1 MIITSTNDI
10 KDHEV
15 IEYLGLVNANEV
27 IGANLISDWFSSC
40 TDMLGGYSSTYK
52 NLLDD
57 IYNKALK
64 ELQSKAAKKNA
75 DALLGVHFY
84 FNEISSKRKAMFMVT
99 ATKTAVKI
107 APKSPEQ
114 PQSSRYDIYQ
124 KLYNLTLFKES
135 GVITQELYDAERRN
149 LILLQ
154 KNE

>member
-1 MIITSTNDI
+1 
-10 KDHEV
+10 
-15 IEYLGLVNANEV
+15 
-27 IGANLISDWFSSC
+27 
-40 TDMLGGYSSTYK
+40 MLGGYSSTYK
-52 NLLDD
+52 NLLYD
-57 IYNKALK
+57 IYNKAFK

-75 DALLGVHFY
+75 DALLGAHFY

-99 ATKTAVKI
+99 ATGTAVKI

-135 GVITQELYDAERRN
+135 GVITKELYDAERRN
-149 LILLQ
+149 LILLH